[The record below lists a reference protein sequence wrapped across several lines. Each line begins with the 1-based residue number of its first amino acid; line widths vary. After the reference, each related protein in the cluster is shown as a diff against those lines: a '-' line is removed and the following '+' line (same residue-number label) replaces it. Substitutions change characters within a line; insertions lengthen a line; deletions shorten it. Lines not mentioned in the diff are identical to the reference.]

1 MRIITI
7 GRSTGFNDVVVNDAK
22 VSRNHMQLVQ
32 DDNGSVRVVDLDSSN
47 GVYVNGRRIVG
58 EYMLCANDEIRIG
71 DTVIPWQTYFNGA
84 LAQPAFMPTETD
96 GTRGDLRP
104 KRNNTALWIIL
115 AVLVVLIGVIII
127 IFITSKKKN
136 DEKAISDAK
145 ERREEIRK
153 SRAESGDTTNITLE
167 DYDDRWDGVIK
178 FNKPTTSG
186 EKSNKKSNTDTTA
199 KTEMTNIDNVFN
211 ELMAQCE
218 TSQIKEVMKAMGW
231 EYTATSRSTI
241 INKYHTG
248 DAAQKQ
254 AIVNALKKVTAN
266 KNKDA
271 AQQTNPDPKPI
282 PDPKPNPD
290 NDSKQGTNKAASPK
304 TVMPT
309 DKGANPP
316 APAANDDTTDKTD
329 KSINPK
335 DLKL

>member
-186 EKSNKKSNTDTTA
+186 EKSNKKSKEDTV
-199 KTEMTNIDNVFN
+199 KNPSKNLDVEFY
-211 ELMAQCE
+211 ELLAYCGTQE
-218 TSQIKEVMKAMGW
+218 IKAFFRDMGW
-231 EYTATSRSTI
+231 AQLKSRNAAIDLIKKNYTEGNTYKKET
-241 INKYHTG
+241 
-248 DAAQKQ
+248 
-254 AIVNALKKVTAN
+254 IVNALKKVTAN

-271 AQQTNPDPKPI
+271 ALNPNPDPKPI
-282 PDPKPNPD
+282 PDPKPD
-290 NDSKQGTNKAASPK
+290 NDSKQGTNKAAAPN
-304 TVMPT
+304 TVTPT

-316 APAANDDTTDKTD
+316 APAANNDTTDKTD

-335 DLKL
+335 GLKL